1 MHRPCPKKA
10 CGPRWGTRTEAH
22 TTRPGVGL
30 QSSWLSPLAAD
41 EIDETVGKGFPG
53 THSRC
58 ADHQVLQT
66 TSLLLV
72 PLVALRGQQ

>member
-1 MHRPCPKKA
+1 MHRPPPQKSLWSKV
-10 CGPRWGTRTEAH
+10 GTGTEAH

-53 THSRC
+53 THSRR

-66 TSLLLV
+66 TSLSL
-72 PLVALRGQQ
+72 